1 MKVATTVAA
10 LRETVASWKA
20 QGKTVAVVPTMG
32 ALHEAHL
39 SLVHIARAHANRT
52 IVTIFVN
59 PTQFNDPADLA
70 KYPRNEA
77 KDTALVE
84 AAGADLVYLPEV
96 AEMYPDGFATTI
108 SVKGVS
114 EGLCGT
120 HRPGHFDGVATV
132 VAKLFTQTGAD
143 FALFGEKDFQ
153 QLHVVRGM
161 ARDLNLPVTIVPCPT
176 MREPDG
182 LAMSSRNARL
192 SPDDRRT
199 AAVLPQTLFD
209 AARKIAGGDDAA
221 MVIAAARERLLAA
234 GFRSVDYIELRA
246 ESDLRALRAP
256 SEPARLLAAAHIGPV
271 RLIDNVPVR

>member
-1 MKVATTVAA
+1 MKVVTTVAA
-10 LRETVASWKA
+10 LRETVAAWKA
-20 QGKTVAVVPTMG
+20 QGQTVAVVPTMG
-32 ALHEAHL
+32 ALHGAHL
-39 SLVHIARAHANRT
+39 SLVRAARAHANRT

-84 AAGADLVYLPEV
+84 TAGADLVYLPDV

-114 EGLCGT
+114 EGLCGA

-153 QLHVVRGM
+153 QLHVVRRM

-176 MREPDG
+176 AREADS

-192 SPDDRRT
+192 SSDDRR
-199 AAVLPQTLFD
+199 AAAALPRTLFD
-209 AARKIAGGDDAA
+209 AARKIADGDDAA
-221 MVIAAARERLLAA
+221 IVIAAARERLLAA
-234 GFRSVDYIELRA
+234 GFHSVDYIELRA
-246 ESDLRALRAP
+246 ESDLRALSAP
-256 SEPARLLAAAHIGPV
+256 SEPARLLAAAHIGHV